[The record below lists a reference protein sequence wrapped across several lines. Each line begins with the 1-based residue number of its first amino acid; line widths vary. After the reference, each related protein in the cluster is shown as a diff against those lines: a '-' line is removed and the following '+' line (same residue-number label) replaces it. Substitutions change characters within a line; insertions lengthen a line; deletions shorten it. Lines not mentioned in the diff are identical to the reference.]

1 MHRGIVAL
9 INERKSD
16 LMQISAAEDRAS
28 SVNVNFP

>member
-16 LMQISAAEDRAS
+16 LMQISAAEDS
-28 SVNVNFP
+28 ILCEY